1 MQASETSEAINAVNF
16 FRLLPTQ
23 KADAIHEMPQKSI
36 AKRKQFKVKHKKQL
50 VFSKSH

>member
-23 KADAIHEMPQKSI
+23 KADAIHEMPQKKTSQN
-36 AKRKQFKVKHKKQL
+36 ANN
-50 VFSKSH
+50 SK